1 MKSTA
6 LAIALL
12 MAISVSPAFSQTST
26 PADFEDFCQVV
37 VGRWIGDQ
45 TWIADLPGFGNRG
58 DKVTAYWDGQLAADG
73 KAIVFEFCG
82 GQGIKIGTRFY
93 DPGTK
98 QIRQVGVTSSGSAFQ
113 GVFYREDGVWKYN
126 GTATEADG
134 KKVESNMRL
143 MVSDGGETHRWRGTV
158 KIDGKETDQPKSV
171 WRRVSKP

>member
-73 KAIVFEFCG
+73 KAIVFEFYG

-98 QIRQVGVTSSGSAFQ
+98 QIRQVGVTSSGSAFLLQ
-113 GVFYREDGVWKYN
+113 G
-126 GTATEADG
+126 
-134 KKVESNMRL
+134 
-143 MVSDGGETHRWRGTV
+143 RWRVEVQRNCHRGGWQEGR
-158 KIDGKETDQPKSV
+158 IQHETDGLRW
-171 WRRVSKP
+171 WRDPPLARHGEDRW